1 MSLLDFLKNDNAPK
15 VNIMENINVDSYTW
29 CNSAVIFEVK
39 NGKSSLKH
47 LCGNIDDDYCYK
59 SQLLL
64 NGFPLLQAENPYCPT
79 CSGLLATGYG
89 IENIDCEELDLVRK
103 NINSEFVD
111 IKKSADILKPLL
123 GLLSDGIY
131 ILADIPHYPVNGD
144 GKFFYNI
151 SNELTKV
158 TATCSS
164 YYNHDFLT
172 VVDGFPA
179 YLYPTQSDTCINRK
193 RVDYYVELLKNS
205 KNPPRAIAYYEDGF
219 ISALLDGHHKAIAA
233 AILGVQINCLT
244 IIKGCECSYTDENGN
259 KEDKILFSSIEIP
272 NQFKYNS
279 KPSKANSENIEIQK
293 YQLIHNALTDITP
306 KVWAYLTVDELANVY
321 TIIRKSEISDELID
335 SWLNDRNTE
344 NMCRLEYVLIYY
356 SHVDKE
362 KAYSLAKKIIADGSP
377 ELPVKAAYKSLLTDK
392 DPQTEK
398 LFIDY
403 LVDHSGNDACSNIVN
418 SYWD

>member
-1 MSLLDFLKNDNAPK
+1 MSLLNFMQNDNAPK
-15 VNIMENINVDSYTW
+15 VKIMENINVDSYTW

-59 SQLLL
+59 SLLLL

-219 ISALLDGHHKAIAA
+219 ISALLDGHHKAVAA
-233 AILGVQINCLT
+233 AILGVPINCLT
-244 IIKGCECSYTDENGN
+244 IIKGFECSYTDANGN
-259 KEDKILFSSIEIP
+259 KEEKILFSSIEIP
-272 NQFKYNS
+272 NKIEYHR
-279 KPSKANSENIEIQK
+279 KPNTYDPVNIEIKK
-293 YQLIHNALTDITP
+293 YQLVHGLLTDITP
-306 KVWAYLTVDELANVY
+306 NVWAYLTLDELINVSVLQEY
-321 TIIRKSEISDELID
+321 MEIRDELID
-335 SWLNDRNTE
+335 SWLSERSTE
-344 NMCRLEYVLIYY
+344 NMRRLEYILIYY

-377 ELPVKAAYKSLLTDK
+377 ELPVKAAYKALLTDK
-392 DPQTEK
+392 NPQTEK